1 MKLKFLCS
9 LLAGGLLLV
18 ACEKEEVDCDQP
30 TDPTTTGQTNPTL
43 LNTFVR
49 SHEAPVQ
56 SFTVNTVLG
65 TTTTV
70 RTTKGSQITIPA
82 GAFVQANGTT
92 PVTGAVQLTVREIRT
107 KAEMVLSA
115 MPTTASG
122 EMLVSGGQFFLR
134 ATQNNQR
141 LRLNPSTRIYI
152 RTSTTPTAPDNAM
165 RLFYGQASASGVN
178 WVPAP
183 AQDPSALL
191 SVRDSAQQG
200 SFFSMALNNDSLGW
214 VNIDRYMN
222 LNPKTTASVT
232 IAAND
237 VEPANTMVF
246 WVFNNFNTVA
256 RGYVTSGQQTV
267 ATANIPVGQSVTA
280 VVIRLVNGQY
290 YFGKQT
296 ATVAAGQQYAP
307 ALRALSEADLL
318 AEVQQL

>member
-1 MKLKFLCS
+1 MKIKFLLS
-9 LLAGGLLLV
+9 LLAGGLLV
-18 ACEKEEVDCDQP
+18 AACEKEEVDCPPQP
-30 TDPTTTGQTNPTL
+30 IDNGGVQVNPSL

-49 SHEAPVQ
+49 AHEAPTQ
-56 SFTVNTVLG
+56 TFTVDPALG
-65 TTTTV
+65 TSATV
-70 RTTKGSQITIPA
+70 VTTKGTRITIPA

-92 PVTGAVQLTVREIRT
+92 PVTGAVQLAVREIRT
-107 KAEMVLSA
+107 KSEMVLSA

-122 EMLVSGGQFFLR
+122 EMLVSGGQYFLR

-141 LRLNPSTRIYI
+141 LRLKSSARINI
-152 RTSTTPTAPDNAM
+152 RTANIPRPDVAM
-165 RLFYGQASASGVN
+165 RLFFGVNSGGNVN

-183 AQDPSALL
+183 QQGPSALGVVL
-191 SVRDSAQQG
+191 DSTGQG
-200 SFFSMALNNDSLGW
+200 NFYNITLNNDSLGW

-222 LNPKTTASVT
+222 LNPKTTVSV
-232 IAAND
+232 AVPGND

-246 WVFNNFNTVA
+246 YVFNSFNTVA
-256 RGYVTSGQQTV
+256 RGYVAAGQNTV

-296 ATVAAGQQYAP
+296 ATVAAGQQYTP
-307 ALRALSEADLL
+307 TLRALSEADLL